1 MLIIP
6 IHAVFLFN
14 FFYCFSPFFFFF
26 GTPKTT
32 RATWTDLTPFQQPS
46 LFFLCDGESQRQN
59 KAKITYAR
67 VII

>member
-1 MLIIP
+1 MQFFFLI
-6 IHAVFLFN
+6 
-14 FFYCFSPFFFFF
+14 FFIAFPHFFFFF

>member
-1 MLIIP
+1 MQFFFLI
-6 IHAVFLFN
+6 
-14 FFYCFSPFFFFF
+14 FFIAFPHFFFF